1 MMDKKV
7 TFHYKHELHFQFQK
21 MEIHKTKKP
30 YPINKWG
37 LENYE
42 KIKTTQLSYSKFK
55 KWN

>member
-55 KWN
+55 K